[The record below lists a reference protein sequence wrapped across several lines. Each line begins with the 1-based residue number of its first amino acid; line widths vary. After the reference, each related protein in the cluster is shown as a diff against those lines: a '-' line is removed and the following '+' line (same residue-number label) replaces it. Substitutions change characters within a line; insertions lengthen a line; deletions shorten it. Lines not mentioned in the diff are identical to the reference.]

1 MEYVDFMGGLISCEF
16 PYVVLIGIG
25 YLFGRLN
32 LIQKDGVIALS
43 KLTIEIFLPVY
54 LFLQIGRSTS
64 VEQIQMNSLIIIS
77 NLIMIAIAVILGL
90 FYIFIT
96 KMDIRYRFTW
106 LGLLCFCDIRR
117 VHYLISNS
125 FCYHLK
131 DKTSDEKTWCTDI
144 LANNYTHL
152 FFQQVLLWYVG
163 LNLIRLDRFCYK
175 RVIDAK
181 KVIEKKDESI
191 WF

>member
-32 LIQKDGVIALS
+32 LIQRDGVIALS

-64 VEQIQMNSLIIIS
+64 VEQIHMNSLIIIS
-77 NLIMIAIAVILGL
+77 NLIMIAIAAILGL
-90 FYIFIT
+90 FYTFIT

-131 DKTSDEKTWCTDI
+131 DKTPDEKTWCTDI

-152 FFQQVLLWYVG
+152 FFQQILLWYVG
-163 LNLIRLDRFCYK
+163 FNLIRLDRFCYK

-191 WF
+191 